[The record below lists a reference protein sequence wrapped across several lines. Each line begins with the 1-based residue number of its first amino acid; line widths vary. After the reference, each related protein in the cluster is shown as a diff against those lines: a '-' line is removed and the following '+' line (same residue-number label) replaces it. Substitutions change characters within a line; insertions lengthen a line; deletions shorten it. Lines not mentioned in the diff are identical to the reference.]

1 MEPNEETAAL
11 KQRVA
16 ELEAENREL
25 EQERDRLDELDS
37 ERTRYWNPNYGRR

>member
-1 MEPNEETAAL
+1 MEPNEEIAAL

-25 EQERDRLDELDS
+25 KRERDHLDDLYS
-37 ERTRYWNPNYGRR
+37 EKTRYWNPNYGRR